1 MFACID
7 FKQIKK
13 TAKTVLI
20 AVSVLAVIICKRSIF
35 DKRSILTSADGKPK
49 GYIAII
55 IDDFGYNGEGTEE
68 MLALDI
74 PFTAAIMPFSEKSSE
89 NVEEIKNAGKEYII
103 HMPMESL
110 TGKRSWVGDKGIFT
124 NMSSEEIA
132 KRVDEAFETAD
143 GAAGMNNHMG
153 SAVMENESC
162 LSAVLD
168 AVKEHDAVFI
178 DSVTSGKSKGE
189 KLCKEKGICF
199 FKRDVFLDSTR
210 DINVVTKRLEEAKEK
225 ALKNG
230 FAIAIGHV
238 GPEGGKTTAQA
249 IKQMTPKLMS
259 EGIEFVTISKM
270 KELIENDGRGIY

>member
-1 MFACID
+1 
-7 FKQIKK
+7 
-13 TAKTVLI
+13 
-20 AVSVLAVIICKRSIF
+20 
-35 DKRSILTSADGKPK
+35 
-49 GYIAII
+49 
-55 IDDFGYNGEGTEE
+55 
-68 MLALDI
+68 
-74 PFTAAIMPFSEKSSE
+74 
-89 NVEEIKNAGKEYII
+89 
-103 HMPMESL
+103 
-110 TGKRSWVGDKGIFT
+110 
-124 NMSSEEIA
+124 
-132 KRVDEAFETAD
+132 
-143 GAAGMNNHMG
+143 MG